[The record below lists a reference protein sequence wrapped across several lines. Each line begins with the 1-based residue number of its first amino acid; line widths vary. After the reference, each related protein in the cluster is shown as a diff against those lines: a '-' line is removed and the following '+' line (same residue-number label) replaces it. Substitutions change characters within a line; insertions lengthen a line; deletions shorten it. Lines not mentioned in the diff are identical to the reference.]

1 MRGIVFTE
9 YMEFLESNFGYEIVD
24 KILLEA
30 DLPSGGTYTA
40 VGSYDHS
47 ELVEI
52 VMHSSRLSGKAA
64 PELLKGFG
72 KFLFQV
78 FKKGYPV
85 FFEGKISSFD
95 FLSTIEDKIHPQVLK
110 LYPDA
115 ELPRF
120 DVSVSGN
127 KMEMIYS
134 SSRSMADFAEGLIE
148 GCFEDFN
155 EQAEILKENLQ
166 EDGTKVRFT
175 ITKTA

>member
-9 YMEFLESNFGYEIVD
+9 YLEFVELNHGYEVVD
-24 KILLEA
+24 KIITSA
-30 DLPSGGTYTA
+30 NLPSGGSYTS

-52 VMHSSRLSGKAA
+52 LINTSKQTQVPAD
-64 PELLKGFG
+64 ELLKGFG
-72 KFLFQV
+72 KYLFKI
-78 FKKGYPV
+78 FRKGYPA
-85 FFEGKISSFD
+85 FFEGQETSFE

-115 ELPRF
+115 ELPKF
-120 DVSVSGN
+120 DVTTSGN

-148 GCFEDFN
+148 GCFEYFD
-155 EQAEILKENLQ
+155 ETAEINKENLQ
-166 EDGTKVRFT
+166 EDGTRVRFT
-175 ITKTA
+175 ITKTS